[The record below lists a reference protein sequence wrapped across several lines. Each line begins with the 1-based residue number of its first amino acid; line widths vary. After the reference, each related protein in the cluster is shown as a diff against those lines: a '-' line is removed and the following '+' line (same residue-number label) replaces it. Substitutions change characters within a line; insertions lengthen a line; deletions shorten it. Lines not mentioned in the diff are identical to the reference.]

1 MKKGQTN
8 NPKGRPPKDEGEKR
22 KMISLRLKP
31 STVEWLK
38 RKSEEL
44 GISQAA
50 VIDRLAE

>member
-1 MKKGQTN
+1 MMKGKTN
-8 NPKGRPPKDEGEKR
+8 NPQGRPRMGDGEKR
-22 KMISLRLKP
+22 KTVCLRLKP

-50 VIDRLAE
+50 VIDRMAE

>member
-1 MKKGQTN
+1 MKGKTN
-8 NPKGRPPKDEGEKR
+8 NPNGRPPMDEEEKR

-44 GISQAA
+44 GISQSA
-50 VIDRLAE
+50 VIDGMAE